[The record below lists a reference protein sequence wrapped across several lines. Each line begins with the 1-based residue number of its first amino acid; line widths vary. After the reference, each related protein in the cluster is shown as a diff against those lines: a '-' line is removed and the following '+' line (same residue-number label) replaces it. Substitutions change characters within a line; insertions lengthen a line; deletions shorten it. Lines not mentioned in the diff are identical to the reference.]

1 MLREGVINVYILQLS
16 SNNKNCCVVT
26 LILSL
31 ALLSKVVCYSV
42 TCTVKC
48 HSHYDTMFDF
58 NFNTIVVYNT
68 VRVL

>member
-16 SNNKNCCVVT
+16 SNNKNCCVV
-26 LILSL
+26 ILSL